1 MWSENEV
8 EFMSTLYLPRNSP
21 VYWPIQVSQKRFFS
35 VLWATVWSRNKVGA
49 GPPGPLLWIRDWL
62 VDLY

>member
-21 VYWPIQVSQKRFFS
+21 VYWPIQVSDEKNYMYFKIL
-35 VLWATVWSRNKVGA
+35 VNN
-49 GPPGPLLWIRDWL
+49 PLKFETQN
-62 VDLY
+62 V